1 MKLLETGKIRG
12 GGKLSVVSLAI
23 AAIFGAAHCL
33 PALGGSLNVAKDT
46 VLGADATYD
55 TVTVAANATLNL
67 NGHTLRTGGLT
78 GGGGVASFREMPL
91 PRGYELLSHV
101 TTPINN
107 LNSVKGYI
115 DTEYKPNATD
125 RIETKFRPGYVK
137 TGAANIQWIFSAR
150 AGSAQNSFDCY
161 LNPAKLDFPYNTT
174 GSLVYEN
181 AAVSGGGYEVV
192 MDGGRRTLAV
202 THGDKTT
209 SYGLPSNDFT
219 PGYNL
224 KLFCTA
230 EKVNVR
236 NAQALT
242 MYYFRVFNAAG
253 GLEVNMLPAL
263 DPSGVAGFYD
273 TVRRKFY
280 KLSSGALTP
289 GVVISYDALSYVK
302 TPANNTG
309 TFVDTGYK
317 PSPYDRVETRVM
329 FGDMSKDQ
337 GIFSSRYNY
346 NANTFSCM
354 LRGNSKVSFE
364 HVKSGNY
371 VAYHTTDGDQTVYSP
386 GKIYDLAMD
395 GYTCDIEVN
404 GVVSGTRMGSSLDAT
419 STNFVLFACAD
430 ANGGTIS
437 GFAKDLKMYSFRV
450 TDTNGCERLNLVPA
464 RTRNGGVVGF
474 YDTVR
479 NRFLRTTIAATAES
493 VSAAT
498 DLTTADGTCWA
509 SLPGDDSTVA
519 NLFNDNFSYNYDST
533 HRFYIGESY
542 ILPVAIDYDF
552 GEGNAKAV
560 NMLRIYGG
568 YSGRSPAI
576 WAFYGSNDD
585 AAFSSSDESAWTLLD
600 FKIDERAWTTGGK
613 REMAFANDTPYRY
626 YRLKAYAG
634 IGQFFDLTQLE
645 FLRVSIAATACPL
658 EAGPAFA
665 DLTAPGG
672 TCTARTA
679 DGGAFYYTTT
689 ADNLFNDN
697 YIYKTDE
704 THRLSVDSNARF
716 PIAID
721 YDFGEGNAK
730 AVNAYKVY
738 GSYKG
743 RCPVKWTI
751 YGSDTAYGS
760 ADETGWTKLDSRTGV
775 GNWTYVESKSYAD
788 CKTFTFKND
797 TPYRYYRF
805 LWQAGE
811 ATGAGAKYNDMTQLE
826 YFHIDNAETPGVLR
840 VDVAEGAAATNETV
854 AVGGSLKV
862 VKEGAGEFAT
872 CAANAFYTGGTVVKD
887 GTFTVGAPLSTAM
900 TLANGATLGFLL
912 SQDATSPLLS
922 LDAASSFPA
931 AFGVEVGR
939 SDSFRIPQ
947 SGFTLTGGF
956 SFAGKTATLANPSDF
971 ARKVKIDDG
980 GNLVA
985 TRRRGLAVICR

>member
-1 MKLLETGKIRG
+1 MKTMMVLAAIA
-12 GGKLSVVSLAI
+12 SVAI
-23 AAIFGAAHCL
+23 AASPASSGA
-33 PALGGSLNVAKDT
+33 SLEVTRDLT
-46 VLGADATYD
+46 LGADVAYD
-55 TVTVAANATLNL
+55 SVSVAANATLNL

-78 GGGGVASFREMPL
+78 GGGAVASFREMPL

-101 TTPINN
+101 TTPSNN
-107 LNSVKGYI
+107 LNGVKGSI
-115 DTEYKPNATD
+115 DIEYRPNATD

-137 TGAANIQWIFSAR
+137 SKSANIQWIFSAR
-150 AGSAQNSFDCY
+150 AGSALNSFDCY
-161 LNPAKLDFPYNTT
+161 LNPAKLVFPYNTT
-174 GSLVYEN
+174 GSLEYEN

-209 SYGLPSNDFT
+209 SYDLPSNDFT

-230 EKVNVR
+230 ENVKER
-236 NAQALT
+236 NAQGLT

-317 PSPYDRVETRVM
+317 PSPSDRVETRVM
-329 FGDMSKDQ
+329 FGDMSANQ

-346 NANTFSCM
+346 NENTFNCM

-364 HVKSGNY
+364 HVKSGKY
-371 VAYHTTDGDQTVYSP
+371 EAYHTTDGDQTVYSS

-430 ANGGTIS
+430 VKSSSTS

-498 DLTTADGTCWA
+498 DLTTADATCWA
-509 SLPGDDSTVA
+509 SLPGDGSTVA
-519 NLFNDNFSYNYDST
+519 NLFNDNFSYNNDST

-585 AAFSSSDESAWTLLD
+585 AAFSAADESAWTLLD

-626 YRLKAYAG
+626 YRLKAFAG
-634 IGQFFDLTQLE
+634 IGEYFDLTQLE

-665 DLTAPGG
+665 DLTMPGG

-679 DGGAFYYTTT
+679 DGSAFYSYTT
-689 ADNLFNDN
+689 AANLFNDN
-697 YIYKTDE
+697 YIYQTDE
-704 THRLSVDSNARF
+704 THRLSVNNNARF

-738 GSYKG
+738 GSMSK
-743 RCPVKWTI
+743 RCPTAWTV

-775 GNWTYVESKSYAD
+775 GNWTYVTSGNPAD
-788 CKTFTFKND
+788 CKTFTFKNN

-811 ATGAGAKYNDMTQLE
+811 ATGNGERYNDMTQLE
-826 YFHIDNAETPGVLR
+826 YFHIDSAETPGVLR
-840 VDVAEGAAATNETV
+840 VNVADGAAATNETV

-862 VKEGAGEFAT
+862 VKEGAGAFAA
-872 CAANAFYTGGTVVKD
+872 CAANAFYTGGTVVKE
-887 GTFTVGAPLSTAM
+887 GSFTVGAPLSTAM
-900 TLANGATLGFLL
+900 TLADGATLGFLL
-912 SQDATSPLLS
+912 SQGVQSPLLA

-931 AFGVEVGR
+931 EFAIEVGR
-939 SDSFRIPQ
+939 SDSFKIPQ
-947 SGFTLTGGF
+947 SGFTLTDGF
-956 SFAGKTATLANPSDF
+956 SFAGKTVDFANPSDF
-971 ARKVKIDDG
+971 ARKVKIDASG
-980 GNLVA
+980 RLVVM
-985 TRRRGLAVICR
+985 GPCGFMIIIE

>member
-1 MKLLETGKIRG
+1 MKTMTALAAFA
-12 GGKLSVVSLAI
+12 SVAI
-23 AAIFGAAHCL
+23 AASTASSGANL
-33 PALGGSLNVAKDT
+33 EVTRDLT
-46 VLGADATYD
+46 LGADIACD
-55 TVTVAANATLNL
+55 SVSVAANATLNL

-78 GGGGVASFREMPL
+78 GGGAVASFREMPL

-101 TTPINN
+101 TTPTNN
-107 LNSVKGYI
+107 LSVQGYI

-125 RIETKFRPGYVK
+125 RIETKFRPGFVK
-137 TGAANIQWIFSAR
+137 TGSPNVQWIFSAR
-150 AGSAQNSFDCY
+150 TSSGRNSFDCY

-174 GSLVYEN
+174 ASLVYEN

-192 MDGGRRTLAV
+192 MDGGRCTLAV

-209 SYGLPSNDFT
+209 SYKLPSNDFT

-230 EKVNVR
+230 ENVKLR

-242 MYYFRVFNAAG
+242 MYYFRVFDKDG
-253 GLEVNMLPAL
+253 GLVINMLPAL

-302 TPANNTG
+302 TPADNSG

-317 PSPYDRVETRVM
+317 PSPSDRVETRIM
-329 FGDMSKDQ
+329 FGDMSANQ
-337 GIFSSRYNY
+337 GIFSSRYTYKQNVF
-346 NANTFSCM
+346 NCM
-354 LRGNSKVSFE
+354 LRQNSKVSFD
-364 HVKSGNY
+364 HVGNSSSY
-371 VAYHTTDGDQTVYSP
+371 AAYHTVDGAQTVYSP
-386 GKIYDLAMD
+386 DKIYDIVMD

-404 GVVSGTRMGSSLDAT
+404 GVVSETDIGNTFDTT
-419 STNFVLFACAD
+419 STNFVLFAVAD
-430 ANGGTIS
+430 ASNGS
-437 GFAKDLKMYSFRV
+437 VSMFAKDMKMYSFRV
-450 TDTNGCERLNLVPA
+450 TDTNGYERLNLVPA

-474 YDTVR
+474 YDTVH

-493 VSAAT
+493 VAAAT

-509 SLPGDDSTVA
+509 SLPGESSTAVA
-519 NLFNDNFSYNYDST
+519 NLFNDNFEYVNTDST

-552 GEGNAKAV
+552 GEGNAKSV

-585 AAFSSSDESAWTLLD
+585 AAFSAADESAWTLLD

-626 YRLKAYAG
+626 YRLKAFAG
-634 IGQFFDLTQLE
+634 VGQYFDLTQLE
-645 FLRVSIAATACPL
+645 FLCVTIAATACSL

-665 DLTAPGG
+665 DLTMPGG

-679 DGGAFYYTTT
+679 DGGAFYGTTT
-689 ADNLFNDN
+689 AANLFNDN
-697 YIYKTDE
+697 YIYQTDE
-704 THRLSVDSNARF
+704 THRLSVDCNARF

-721 YDFGEGNAK
+721 YDFGERNAK

-738 GSYKG
+738 GSCNG
-743 RCPVKWTI
+743 RCPTKWTI

-805 LWQAGE
+805 YWQAGE
-811 ATGAGAKYNDMTQLE
+811 TTGTGTQKYSDMTQLE
-826 YFHIDNAETPGVLR
+826 YFHIDSAETPGVLR

-862 VKEGAGEFAT
+862 VKEGAGAFAA
-872 CAANAFYTGGTVVKD
+872 CAANAFYTGGTVVD
-887 GTFTVGAPLSTAM
+887 AGTFTVGAPLSTAM
-900 TLANGATLGFLL
+900 TLADGATLGFLL

-922 LDAASSFPA
+922 LDAASSFPS

-939 SDSFRIPQ
+939 SDGFRISQ
-947 SGFTLTGGF
+947 GGFALTDGF
-956 SFAGKTATLANPSDF
+956 SFSGKTVDFANPSDF
-971 ARKVKIDDG
+971 ARKVKIDAS
-980 GNLVA
+980 GNLTA
-985 TRRRGLAVICR
+985 CGPSGFIITIQ